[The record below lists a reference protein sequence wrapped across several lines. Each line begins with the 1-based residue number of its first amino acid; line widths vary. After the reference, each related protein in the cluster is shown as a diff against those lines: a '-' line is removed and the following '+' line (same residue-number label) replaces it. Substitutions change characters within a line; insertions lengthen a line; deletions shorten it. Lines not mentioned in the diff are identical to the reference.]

1 MGRMQGTLAVLFR
14 YFSLPIGL
22 GLGAATV
29 WLFVKYN
36 LAGWLQI
43 VADIAICIW
52 ALMAFFGVIGLLAG
66 IMWRRRGRTLRG
78 VAFYLH
84 EPVPVV
90 RLDQRIRARYRPLS
104 ELHTVQ
110 VHYMSEF
117 VSMYEDSSDRDRPPW
132 LRLGFRAPSDR
143 RSSWYC
149 LMPIHF
155 NAPDARHRQLPMLR
169 ATLAEYPV
177 QIDNIHTEWRRWKRD
192 GSAA

>member
-1 MGRMQGTLAVLFR
+1 MGRVQGTLAVLFR
-14 YFSLPIGL
+14 YWSLPIGL

-43 VADIAICIW
+43 PAEIALCIW
-52 ALMAFFGVIGLLAG
+52 ALMAFFGSVSLLAG

-78 VAFYLH
+78 VAFYTH

-90 RLDQRIRARYRPLS
+90 RLDQRTRARYRPLS

-117 VSMYEDSSDRDRPPW
+117 VSMYEQSGDRDRPPW
-132 LRLGFRAPSDR
+132 LRLGFRSPSDR
-143 RSSWYC
+143 RSTWYC
-149 LMPIHF
+149 LTPIHF
-155 NAPDARHRQLPMLR
+155 NVSAGSQQLDTLR

-177 QIDNIHTEWRRWKRD
+177 QIDNITAEWRRWKR
-192 GSAA
+192 GRSVT